1 MPATPNLSLPLLA
14 AAQAQKHVTHNEAVA
29 MIDALVH
36 LAVKERGRALAPGD
50 PADGDRYLVGEN
62 AAGAFA
68 THDFEIAFFDLGTWR
83 FLAPRAG
90 WTVYVEAEDLVLV
103 HDGAE
108 WRDLGRCLGEL
119 ANLARLG
126 VGTSADALNR
136 FAAKLN
142 ACLFTALASGE
153 GGTGDLR
160 FVLNKAGVSNVLSQL
175 YQRGFSGRA
184 ETGLIGDDD
193 FRLRVSADGA
203 TWRDAMRVDRASA
216 EVTFPAGL
224 RGHCG
229 AGNLIING
237 DFSVNQ
243 RVFPGGALAEGI
255 YGFDR
260 WKAAAGG
267 CTLTRAADGSVSL
280 NGTVMQVIEKP
291 GLAGELVTV
300 SLENPSAAIGVTVE
314 GASGVI
320 EAGSGRRSLTLT
332 VPPTASGNVTLTL
345 TASGASF
352 ARPVLNRGA
361 FVEPFLRL
369 PPGAALMAC
378 QRYYAKTFLPSL
390 APSGALGSAG
400 SIMSHANTSNA
411 ILPARW
417 QFPVPMRAVPTL
429 TFYNPSALNA
439 NWSLGGVA
447 AVVAAGSATSDSIR
461 VGTATPPSIASGAV
475 ASVHAVAD
483 AEL

>member
-1 MPATPNLSLPLLA
+1 MDSTPNLLLPYLM

-175 YQRGFSGRA
+175 YQRDFSGRA
-184 ETGLIGDDD
+184 ETGKSVQTEVDHGLGGDRRKRTSDA
-193 FRLRVSADGA
+193 RGA
-203 TWRDAMRVDRASA
+203 HHDRCVAEPAEPRRELAVRGEELVAVHRGGDPFDPGRITRHDRQRRALQHVRRQSEMEHRCHAGERYSSA
-216 EVTFPAGL
+216 EKCLVL
-224 RGHCG
+224 R
-229 AGNLIING
+229 A
-237 DFSVNQ
+237 Q
-243 RVFPGGALAEGI
+243 RNDPGIFRRLG
-255 YGFDR
+255 R
-260 WKAAAGG
+260 
-267 CTLTRAADGSVSL
+267 
-280 NGTVMQVIEKP
+280 
-291 GLAGELVTV
+291 GE
-300 SLENPSAAIGVTVE
+300 
-314 GASGVI
+314 
-320 EAGSGRRSLTLT
+320 GRR
-332 VPPTASGNVTLTL
+332 
-345 TASGASF
+345 
-352 ARPVLNRGA
+352 
-361 FVEPFLRL
+361 
-369 PPGAALMAC
+369 
-378 QRYYAKTFLPSL
+378 
-390 APSGALGSAG
+390 ALGDMHIS
-400 SIMSHANTSNA
+400 
-411 ILPARW
+411 LYDAR
-417 QFPVPMRAVPTL
+417 ML
-429 TFYNPSALNA
+429 
-439 NWSLGGVA
+439 
-447 AVVAAGSATSDSIR
+447 I
-461 VGTATPPSIASGAV
+461 
-475 ASVHAVAD
+475 
-483 AEL
+483 